1 MDTLTDELA
10 DLASPK
16 QVHNIY
22 LTLITL
28 LFSFA
33 YDSRTTQSD
42 PTPESAWT
50 ICSLTPAFSAL
61 DPPPYPVLS
70 PNVSES
76 SPDGIEFPTS
86 ELTSTLVPSVRRT
99 LAFPLHRNFALATQC
114 LRDVSNA
121 FRRGK
126 RGVLRALLGIKDIL
140 DSHEVYY
147 IYSKIWVDDL
157 CSWVSRYARL
167 VGFKQSVHVCSLC
180 HPRFILTRSESTIQ
194 QIGES
199 LLTLGIDKPFIGWDL
214 PELEEATRSA
224 THRVP
229 DSDDEDGSAGAV
241 RDSDDESTGPPSSSS
256 SSSLT
261 LSSSSSSDTH

>member
-1 MDTLTDELA
+1 
-10 DLASPK
+10 
-16 QVHNIY
+16 VHNIY

-76 SPDGIEFPTS
+76 SPDGVEFPTC
-86 ELTSTLVPSVRRT
+86 ELISTLVPSVRRT

-157 CSWVSRYARL
+157 CSWVSRHA
-167 VGFKQSVHVCSLC
+167 
-180 HPRFILTRSESTIQ
+180 SESAIQ

-229 DSDDEDGSAGAV
+229 DSDDEDEDGPAGAV
-241 RDSDDESTGPPSSSS
+241 RDSDDESTPPSSSS
-256 SSSLT
+256 SSSST
-261 LSSSSSSDTH
+261 LSSSSSSDAH